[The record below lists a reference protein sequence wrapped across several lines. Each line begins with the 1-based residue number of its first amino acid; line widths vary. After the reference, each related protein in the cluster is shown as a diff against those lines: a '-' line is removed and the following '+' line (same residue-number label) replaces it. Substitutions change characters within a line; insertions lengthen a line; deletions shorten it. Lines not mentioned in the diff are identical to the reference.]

1 MTEFLWFL
9 VGFLISGLF
18 MNVMMCCLQLHRC
31 NKYEAEIRSLRSQ
44 LNNK

>member
-9 VGFLISGLF
+9 VGLF
-18 MNVMMCCLQLHRC
+18 IGGIVATLVLCCLQINRI
-31 NKYEAEIRSLRSQ
+31 NKYEAELQKLRSQ